1 MKSIWKLLTQMPD
14 NMTILNLTIWQNLA
28 KKTSGYLKI
37 WHHLFQA
44 GDKDSF
50 KLQLN
55 HVLCCR
61 PWGVL
66 PDMLDLFEQ
75 KNHGRRLQYAKNMY
89 NMGDFIQLYTIW
101 EDIIQIY
108 KYNMIRYEIIDRQ
121 RPGPLYKKNTNYKLV
136 SCKDLGH
143 CMMKSQ
149 ITNCCQART
158 SATVWKSW
166 WESTPLR
173 RSSRFVCIMPTFY
186 ICVSILSLFRF
197 IYGWIY

>member
-1 MKSIWKLLTQMPD
+1 MKYKANQVRICVSDSREDEVDDEQVYQDVKEMIDAFQVNCIILSHEFRMID

-28 KKTSGYLKI
+28 KKQAENQKL

-75 KNHGRRLQYAKNMY
+75 KNHGRRDFNMHKYVQHERYCTIMY
-89 NMGDFIQLYTIW
+89 NMTTHHTSIC
-101 EDIIQIY
+101 
-108 KYNMIRYEIIDRQ
+108 KNNMIRYEVIDRQ
-121 RPGPLYKKNTNYKLV
+121 IPGPL
-136 SCKDLGH
+136 
-143 CMMKSQ
+143 
-149 ITNCCQART
+149 
-158 SATVWKSW
+158 
-166 WESTPLR
+166 
-173 RSSRFVCIMPTFY
+173 
-186 ICVSILSLFRF
+186 
-197 IYGWIY
+197 